1 MELIVYSSILAA
13 IVLALVGLIKL
24 PLIKFKGKKFYK
36 AGLTIL
42 SMVITIAACVICQTL
57 IICDTLLSL
66 SFLYLLVLTIGE
78 VALAYNKVYENLG
91 LKELFNN
98 LFDNIGKLMAKN
110 PQNKLTKY
118 AEKVGLDKAII
129 LIAEYTEK
137 KQAELNA
144 LTKPAD
150 EVKEV

>member
-1 MELIVYSSILAA
+1 MELIVYSTILAT
-13 IVLALVGLIKL
+13 IVLTLVGIIKL
-24 PLIKFKGKKFYK
+24 PLIKFKGSKFYK

-42 SMVITIAACVICQTL
+42 SMLITIGACIICQL
-57 IICDTLLSL
+57 CIICDTLLSL

-91 LKELFNN
+91 IKQLCKN
-98 LFDNIGKLMAKN
+98 LFANIGKLVAKN

-118 AEKVGLDKAII
+118 AEKVGLDKAIV

-137 KQAELNA
+137 KQAEINA
-144 LTKPAD
+144 LTKPAE

>member
-1 MELIVYSSILAA
+1 MELIVYSTILAS

-24 PLIKFKGKKFYK
+24 PFIKFKGSKFYK
-36 AGLTIL
+36 AGITIL
-42 SMVITIAACVICQTL
+42 SMLITMGACVICQTL
-57 IICDTLLSL
+57 IICETILSL

-91 LKELFNN
+91 LKQLFKN
-98 LFDNIGKLMAKN
+98 LFENIGKLLAKK
-110 PQNKLTKY
+110 PESKLTKY

-137 KQAELNA
+137 KQAE
-144 LTKPAD
+144 
-150 EVKEV
+150 